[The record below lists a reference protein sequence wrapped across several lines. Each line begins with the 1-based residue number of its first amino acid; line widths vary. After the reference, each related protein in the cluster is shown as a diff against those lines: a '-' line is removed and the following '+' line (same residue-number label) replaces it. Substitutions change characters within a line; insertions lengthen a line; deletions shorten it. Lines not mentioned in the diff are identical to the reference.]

1 MSKRKKPEPPEDDPD
16 EYTQYV
22 PTESLEYLHPDALI
36 EGAVYDVW
44 YKDGDDEST
53 TTRLRAG
60 KVVFKGMILPTR
72 VDVKCLQMIF
82 KHVPT
87 TKQKIKPIFTIPWFY
102 ITKLIFIRIEE

>member
-1 MSKRKKPEPPEDDPD
+1 MSKRKGKPEPPDDDPEEALHD
-16 EYTQYV
+16 TN
-22 PTESLEYLHPDALI
+22 SLEYLHPDALI

-87 TKQKIKPIFTIPWFY
+87 VKQKIKPIFTIPWCY